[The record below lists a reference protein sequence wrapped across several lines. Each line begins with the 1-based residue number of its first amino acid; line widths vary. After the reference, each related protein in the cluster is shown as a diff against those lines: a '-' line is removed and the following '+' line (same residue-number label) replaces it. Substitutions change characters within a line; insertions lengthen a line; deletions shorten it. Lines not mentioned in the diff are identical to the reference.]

1 MCLDPLSVS
10 FLPSRSLWLNISL
23 AYAAGE
29 ENWDGAAW
37 CVDNAAATTHQP
49 ILSPP
54 SSSPRFLG
62 VARLQD
68 RAIVASHAYN
78 TVIDLNGVKEVLK
91 SDQLS
96 VRPGVHFSFAS
107 GGSAWH
113 LMSDVE
119 GRIFILIS
127 ERAYPVRA
135 AHACL
140 EEFQRS
146 VRGVR
151 EGVCVC
157 VCVQG
162 GLCVSF
168 PYFMSHASSVSF
180 VDALLPRIH
189 TFLPP
194 LPSPPIVSGQDGDQ
208 ELGSEGEG
216 PRQELRGDAAEAVRE
231 VRQPAGGG

>member
-1 MCLDPLSVS
+1 M
-10 FLPSRSLWLNISL
+10 
-23 AYAAGE
+23 
-29 ENWDGAAW
+29 
-37 CVDNAAATTHQP
+37 
-49 ILSPP
+49 
-54 SSSPRFLG
+54 
-62 VARLQD
+62 ARLQD

-146 VRGVR
+146 V
-151 EGVCVC
+151 CVGR
-157 VCVQG
+157 V
-162 GLCVSF
+162 F
-168 PYFMSHASSVSF
+168 
-180 VDALLPRIH
+180 
-189 TFLPP
+189 
-194 LPSPPIVSGQDGDQ
+194 
-208 ELGSEGEG
+208 
-216 PRQELRGDAAEAVRE
+216 AEADVASCHFPLCHTRLPC
-231 VRQPAGGG
+231 RARF

>member
-1 MCLDPLSVS
+1 M
-10 FLPSRSLWLNISL
+10 
-23 AYAAGE
+23 
-29 ENWDGAAW
+29 
-37 CVDNAAATTHQP
+37 
-49 ILSPP
+49 
-54 SSSPRFLG
+54 
-62 VARLQD
+62 ARLQD

-146 VRGVR
+146 VRVCR
-151 EGVCVC
+151 EGVGGGGVCRRGDDVASCVTFPF
-157 VCVQG
+157 
-162 GLCVSF
+162 LC
-168 PYFMSHASSVSF
+168 HT
-180 VDALLPRIH
+180 RIH
-189 TFLPP
+189 FFLPP
-194 LPSPPIVSGQDGDQ
+194 LQSYFS
-208 ELGSEGEG
+208 LYSSL
-216 PRQELRGDAAEAVRE
+216 PRRAPRVWK
-231 VRQPAGGG
+231 

>member
-1 MCLDPLSVS
+1 M
-10 FLPSRSLWLNISL
+10 
-23 AYAAGE
+23 A
-29 ENWDGAAW
+29 
-37 CVDNAAATTHQP
+37 
-49 ILSPP
+49 
-54 SSSPRFLG
+54 RF
-62 VARLQD
+62 QD

-127 ERAYPVRA
+127 ERTYPVRA

-146 VRGVR
+146 VGVL
-151 EGVCVC
+151 C
-157 VCVQG
+157 G
-162 GLCVSF
+162 GF
-168 PYFMSHASSVSF
+168 
-180 VDALLPRIH
+180 AL
-189 TFLPP
+189 
-194 LPSPPIVSGQDGDQ
+194 
-208 ELGSEGEG
+208 GEG
-216 PRQELRGDAAEAVRE
+216 KRNVWVVRW
-231 VRQPAGGG
+231 AWA